1 MRPFDNFGSAFLGL
15 VGQVDGSGLPQLL
28 GPALRKSSLGDLQSV
43 VDRLERNGFSDRL
56 FSWTNE
62 TVNPAITPS
71 EVVQALGSD
80 GVSSLANTLGVP
92 KESALD
98 MLAAKLPTA
107 VGEATK
113 HGEVTLRRVRVAS

>member
-62 TVNPAITPS
+62 TANPAITPS

-80 GVSSLANTLGVP
+80 GVLSLANTLGVP

-113 HGEVTLRRVRVAS
+113 HGEVTLHRVRAAS